1 MIIKE
6 ARLELEI
13 EIMLTKARVI
23 LKKFYGYDEF
33 RPGQAKV
40 IGSLLGGKDT
50 VAIMPTGAGKSLC
63 FQIPAMLLPGMTIV
77 VSPLISLMKDQ
88 VDALTEQ
95 GIPATFINS
104 SLTGSEAGRRL
115 QQMRAGRYK
124 LVYVAPERLTADWFQ
139 AVVAELKISMLA
151 IDEAHCVSQWGHDF
165 RPSYRNVGT
174 FITNLSYRPVIGA
187 FTATATPEVK
197 KDIENL
203 LSLNWPQVHI
213 TGFDRPNL
221 SFSVLRG
228 ENKQQFV
235 LKYTKANSN
244 QAGIIYAATR
254 KEVDSLYELLRKK
267 GFAAGRY
274 HAGLSDEE
282 RMNQQEKF
290 LYDDIRVMVATNA
303 FGMGIDKSN
312 VRYVIHYNM
321 PKNMESYYQEAGR
334 SGRDGAPGECILL
347 FGPQDPLLQRF
358 LIDKSVE
365 HPERKQH
372 ELKKLQEMV
381 DYCHT
386 PDCLRHYILNYFGEP
401 TSEQGCGHCGNCMA
415 DGEQVDITVDA
426 QKIFS
431 CIYRMKERFG
441 ISVIADVLKGSKNK
455 KVQQLGFDN
464 LPTYGL
470 MAERTVQDIKTQVQR
485 LVATGYLRLTESEY
499 PVVKLE
505 SEAYLVLRNEAR
517 VWQKVF
523 TERQPVQDDSLFEL
537 LRQCRKRISER
548 ENVPPFVV
556 FADTTLKEMSQ
567 QRPTDLIALHQIKGV
582 GELKLHK
589 YGQQFLEIIT
599 GYLAEHVAEES
610 STEIADNV
618 TETVKKAAGKKGARK
633 AEAEPS
639 HVVTL
644 AMYRQGSDLEDI
656 AKSRNLTVN
665 TVQNHLVRCAQEG
678 HVVDWGRLIPEQYEK
693 HIIATI
699 KEVGTGQLKAIK
711 DALPDGVSYGAIKA
725 VLCKYFGTMGNA

>member
-1 MIIKE
+1 MLE
-6 ARLELEI
+6 MAR
-13 EIMLTKARVI
+13 KV
-23 LKKFYGYDEF
+23 LKKYYGYDEF

-40 IGSLLGGKDT
+40 IASLLNGKDT

-63 FQIPAMLLPGMTIV
+63 FQIPAMLLPGITVV

-115 QQMRAGRYK
+115 QQMRAGRFK

-139 AVVAELKISMLA
+139 AAVGELSISMLA

-165 RPSYRNVGT
+165 RPSYRNVST
-174 FITNLSYRPVIGA
+174 FIANLPNRPVIGA

-197 KDIENL
+197 TDISSL
-203 LSLNWPQVHI
+203 LALQWPQVHI

-221 SFSVLRG
+221 SFTVMRG

-235 LKYTKANSN
+235 LQYVKANTS
-244 QAGIIYAATR
+244 QSGIIYAATR
-254 KEVDSLYELLRKK
+254 KEVDGLYELLRKK
-267 GFAAGRY
+267 GYAAGRY
-274 HAGLSDEE
+274 HAGLSDDE
-282 RMNQQEKF
+282 RMSQQERF
-290 LYDDIRVMVATNA
+290 LYDDVRVMVATNA

-312 VRYVIHYNM
+312 VRYVVHYNM

-334 SGRDGAPGECILL
+334 SGRDGEPGECILL

-386 PDCLRHYILNYFGEP
+386 PACLRQYILSYFGEP
-401 TSEQGCGHCGNCMA
+401 AVGSGCGHCGNCTA

-426 QKIFS
+426 QKVFS
-431 CIYRMKERFG
+431 CVYRMKERFG

-455 KVQQLGFDN
+455 KVQQLGFDR

-470 MAERTVQDIKTQVQR
+470 MAERTVLDIKTLVQR

-499 PVVKLE
+499 PVVKLGPE
-505 SEAYLVLRNEAR
+505 AMTVLRSEAQ

-523 TERQPVQDDSLFEL
+523 TERQPLVADDSLFEL
-537 LRQCRKRISER
+537 LRVCRKRISER
-548 ENVPPFVV
+548 EGVPPFVV

-567 QRPTDLIALHQIKGV
+567 HRPADLAAIRQIKGV
-582 GELKLHK
+582 GELKLQK
-589 YGQQFLEIIT
+589 YGGEFLAVIT
-599 GYLAEHVAEES
+599 KYLAEN
-610 STEIADNV
+610 IA
-618 TETVKKAAGKKGARK
+618 AAGSTTAVIEHQPAKKVKVAAKKSSSK
-633 AEAEPS
+633 AETEPS
-639 HVVTL
+639 HVITL
-644 AMYRQGSDLEDI
+644 GMYRQGAELDEIAATRDL
-656 AKSRNLTVN
+656 TTN

-678 HVVDWGRLIPEQYEK
+678 HTVDWDRLIPVQYEEL
-693 HIIATI
+693 IIAKV
-699 KEVGTGQLKAIK
+699 KEVGGKQLKPLK
-711 DALPDGVSYGAIKA
+711 DALPDAVSYAAIKA
-725 VLCKYFGTMGNA
+725 VLCKHFGVAGT

>member
-1 MIIKE
+1 
-6 ARLELEI
+6 
-13 EIMLTKARVI
+13 MLTKAREV
-23 LKKFYGYDEF
+23 LQKYYGYDEF

-40 IGSLLGGKDT
+40 IASLLAGKDT
-50 VAIMPTGAGKSLC
+50 LAIMPTGAGKSLC
-63 FQIPAMLLPGMTIV
+63 FQIPAMLLPGITIV

-88 VDALTEQ
+88 VDALSEQ

-104 SLTGSEAGRRL
+104 SLTGAEAGRRL
-115 QQMRAGRYK
+115 QLMRAGRYK

-139 AVVAELKISMLA
+139 AALGQLKVSMLA
-151 IDEAHCVSQWGHDF
+151 VDEAHCVSQWGHDF
-165 RPSYRNVGT
+165 RPSYRNVNA
-174 FITNLSYRPVIGA
+174 FIAALPERPIIGA

-197 KDIENL
+197 NDIENL
-203 LSLNWPQVHI
+203 LSLRWPQVHV

-221 SFSVLRG
+221 SFIVMRG
-228 ENKQQFV
+228 ENKQQFILQYV
-235 LKYTKANSN
+235 KANAN

-254 KEVDSLYELLRKK
+254 KEVDGLYELLRKK
-267 GFAAGRY
+267 GYAAGRY
-274 HAGLSDEE
+274 HAGLPDEE
-282 RMNQQEKF
+282 RMSQQEQF

-312 VRYVIHYNM
+312 VRYVVHYNM

-372 ELKKLQEMV
+372 ELKKLQDMV

-386 PDCLRHYILNYFGEP
+386 PDCLRHFILNYFGEFTAGP
-401 TSEQGCGHCGNCMA
+401 GCGHCGNCMA

-426 QKIFS
+426 QKVFS
-431 CIYRMKERFG
+431 CVWRMKERFG

-455 KVQQLGFDN
+455 KVQQLGFDQ

-470 MAERTVQDIKTQVQR
+470 MAGRTVPDIKTLIQR

-505 SEAYLVLRNEAR
+505 PSALPVLKSQAQ

-523 TERQPVQDDSLFEL
+523 VERQPVQDDMLFER
-537 LRQCRKRISER
+537 LRQCRKQISER
-548 ENVPPFVV
+548 EGVPPFVV
-556 FADTTLKEMSQ
+556 FADTTLREMSQ
-567 QRPTDLIALHQIKGV
+567 HRPADITALRQIKGV
-582 GELKLHK
+582 GELKLQK
-589 YGQQFLEIIT
+589 YGKEFLTVIT
-599 GYLAEHVAEES
+599 EYLAQNAAAG
-610 STEIADNV
+610 I
-618 TETVKKAAGKKGARK
+618 TETAAAVTAPPPPKSAGKKSAK
-633 AEAEPS
+633 TETEPS
-639 HVVTL
+639 HVTTL
-644 AMYRQGSDLEDI
+644 TMYRQGITLEEI
-656 AKSRNLTVN
+656 AKTRDLTIN

-678 HVVDWGRLIPEQYEK
+678 YAVDWDRLIPAQYESLILTK
-693 HIIATI
+693 I
-699 KEVGTGQLKAIK
+699 KEIGGSQLKLLK
-711 DALPDGVSYGAIKA
+711 EALPDDVSYAAIKA
-725 VLCKYFGTMGNA
+725 VICKHFPPTAGD

>member
-1 MIIKE
+1 
-6 ARLELEI
+6 
-13 EIMLTKARVI
+13 MLTKAREI
-23 LKKFYGYDEF
+23 LKKYYGYDEF
-33 RPGQAKV
+33 RPGQEKIIA
-40 IGSLLGGKDT
+40 SLLGGKDT

-63 FQIPAMLLPGMTIV
+63 FQVPAMLLPGVTVV

-88 VDALTEQ
+88 VDALTGQ

-115 QQMRAGRYK
+115 QNMRAGRYK

-139 AVVAELKISMLA
+139 AVVGELNISMLA
-151 IDEAHCVSQWGHDF
+151 VDEAHCVSQWGHDF
-165 RPSYRNVGT
+165 RPSYRAVSS
-174 FITNLSYRPVIGA
+174 FIAGLTNRPVIGA

-203 LSLNWPQVHI
+203 LALKWPQVYI

-235 LKYTKANSN
+235 LQYIKANAN
-244 QAGIIYAATR
+244 QSGIIYAATR
-254 KEVDSLYELLRKK
+254 KEVDGLYELLRKK
-267 GFAAGRY
+267 GYAAGRY

-282 RMNQQEKF
+282 RMSQQEQF
-290 LYDDIRVMVATNA
+290 LYDDVRVMVATNA

-312 VRYVIHYNM
+312 VRYVVHYNM

-334 SGRDGAPGECILL
+334 SGRDGEPGECILL

-365 HPERKQH
+365 QPERKQH

-386 PDCLRHYILNYFGEP
+386 PDCLRHYILNYFGEFAAGP
-401 TSEQGCGHCGNCMA
+401 GCGHCGNCTA

-426 QKIFS
+426 QKVFS
-431 CIYRMKERFG
+431 CVYRLKERFG
-441 ISVIADVLKGSKNK
+441 IAVIADVLKGSKNK
-455 KVQQLGFDN
+455 KVQQLGLDR

-470 MAERTVQDIKTQVQR
+470 MAQRTIPDIKTLVQR

-505 SEAYLVLRNEAR
+505 PSAVPVLKNQAQ

-523 TERQPVQDDSLFEL
+523 TERQPVADDALFEL
-537 LRQCRKRISER
+537 LRKCRKSISEQ
-548 ENVPPFVV
+548 EGVPPFVV
-556 FADTTLKEMSQ
+556 FADTTLREMSQ
-567 QRPTDLIALHQIKGV
+567 HRPADLAAMRQIKGV

-589 YGQQFLEIIT
+589 YGREFLKVIT
-599 GYLAEHVAEES
+599 QYVAENAIAAS
-610 STEIADNV
+610 NTEAVAATEAVKPTASKKNSKAD
-618 TETVKKAAGKKGARK
+618 T
-633 AEAEPS
+633 EPS
-639 HVVTL
+639 HVITL
-644 AMYRQGSDLEDI
+644 AMYREGNDLDAI
-656 AKSRNLTVN
+656 AKARELTMN

-678 HVVDWGRLIPEQYEK
+678 HAVDWDRLIPGQYEEL
-693 HIIATI
+693 IIARI
-699 KEVGTGQLKAIK
+699 KEIGGKQLKPLK
-711 DALPDGVSYGAIKA
+711 DALPDAVSYAAIKA
-725 VLCKYFGTMGNA
+725 VLCKHFGAASNEM

>member
-1 MIIKE
+1 MIE
-6 ARLELEI
+6 QAR
-13 EIMLTKARVI
+13 KV
-23 LKKFYGYDEF
+23 LKKYYGYDEF

-40 IGSLLGGKDT
+40 IASLLAGKDT

-63 FQIPAMLLPGMTIV
+63 FQVPAMLLPGLTVV

-139 AVVAELKISMLA
+139 AVVGELTISMLA
-151 IDEAHCVSQWGHDF
+151 VDEAHCVSQWGHDF
-165 RPSYRNVGT
+165 RPSYRAVSS
-174 FITNLSYRPVIGA
+174 FIASLPKRPIIGA

-197 KDIENL
+197 RDIENL
-203 LSLNWPQVHI
+203 LALNYPQVHI

-228 ENKQQFV
+228 ENKQEFV
-235 LKYTKANSN
+235 VKYVKSNGN

-254 KEVDSLYELLRKK
+254 KEVDSLYALLKKK
-267 GFAAGRY
+267 GIAAGRY
-274 HAGLSDEE
+274 HAGLRDDE
-282 RMNQQEKF
+282 RMSQQEKF

-312 VRYVIHYNM
+312 VRYVVHYNM

-334 SGRDGAPGECILL
+334 SGRDGEPGECILL
-347 FGPQDPLLQRF
+347 YGPQDPLLQRF

-386 PDCLRHYILNYFGEP
+386 PDCLRQYILNYFGEF
-401 TSEQGCGHCGNCMA
+401 TAGAGCGHCGNCMA

-426 QKIFS
+426 QKVFS
-431 CIYRMKERFG
+431 CVYRLRERFG
-441 ISVIADVLKGSKNK
+441 ISVIAEVLKGSKNK
-455 KVQQLGFDN
+455 KILQLGFDS

-470 MAERTVQDIKTQVQR
+470 MAERTVQDIKTLIQR

-505 SEAYLVLRNEAR
+505 PSALPVLKSQAQ

-523 TERQPVQDDSLFEL
+523 TERQPVADDTLFEL

-548 ENVPPFVV
+548 EGVPPFVV
-556 FADTTLKEMSQ
+556 FADTALREMSEK
-567 QRPTDLIALHQIKGV
+567 RPSDLDDMRQVKGV
-582 GELKLHK
+582 GELKLQK
-589 YGQQFLEIIT
+589 YGDEFLSVIT
-599 GYLAEHVAEES
+599 KYLSENAVAQG
-610 STEIADNV
+610 V
-618 TETVKKAAGKKGARK
+618 TQAAATVSEPAKTKTSKKRSKP
-633 AEAEPS
+633 EAEPS
-639 HVVTL
+639 HHITL
-644 AMYRQGSDLEDI
+644 EMFHNGSDLAEI
-656 AKSRNLTVN
+656 AKVRDLTAQ

-678 HVVDWGRLIPEQYEK
+678 YIVDWDRIIPAEYEAV
-693 HIIATI
+693 ILAAI
-699 KEVGTGQLKAIK
+699 KKIGGKQLKPLK
-711 DALPDGVSYGAIKA
+711 DALPNAVSYAAIQA
-725 VLCKYFGTMGNA
+725 VLCKHFGNKDKG

>member
-1 MIIKE
+1 M
-6 ARLELEI
+6 LEL
-13 EIMLTKARVI
+13 ARNV
-23 LKKFYGYDEF
+23 LKKYYGYDEF

-40 IGSLLGGKDT
+40 IASLLNGKDT

-63 FQIPAMLLPGMTIV
+63 FQIPAMLLPGLTVV

-115 QQMRAGRYK
+115 QQLRAGRYK

-139 AVVAELKISMLA
+139 AAVGEINISMLA

-165 RPSYRNVGT
+165 RPSYRNVST
-174 FITNLSYRPVIGA
+174 FIANLPSRPVIGA

-197 KDIENL
+197 TDIANL
-203 LSLNWPQVHI
+203 LALQWPQVHI

-221 SFSVLRG
+221 SFTVLRG

-235 LKYTKANSN
+235 LQYIKANAG

-254 KEVDSLYELLRKK
+254 KEVDGLYELLRKK
-267 GFAAGRY
+267 GYAAGRY

-282 RMNQQEKF
+282 RMSQQERF

-312 VRYVIHYNM
+312 VRYVVHYNM

-334 SGRDGAPGECILL
+334 SGRDGEPGECILL

-365 HPERKQH
+365 QPERKQH

-386 PDCLRHYILNYFGEP
+386 PDCLRQYILSYFGEP
-401 TSEQGCGHCGNCMA
+401 AAAAGCGHCGNCTA

-426 QKIFS
+426 QKVFS
-431 CIYRMKERFG
+431 CVYRLKERFG
-441 ISVIADVLKGSKNK
+441 IAVIAEVLKGSKNK
-455 KVQQLGFDN
+455 KVQQLGFDR

-470 MAERTVQDIKTQVQR
+470 MAERTLPAIKSLVQR

-499 PVVKLE
+499 PVVRLE
-505 SEAYLVLRNEAR
+505 PEAMTVLRSEAR

-523 TERQPVQDDSLFEL
+523 AERQPLVADDSLFEL
-537 LRQCRKRISER
+537 LRVCRKRLSER
-548 ENVPPFVV
+548 EGVPPFVV
-556 FADTTLKEMSQ
+556 FADTTLREMSQ
-567 QRPTDLIALHQIKGV
+567 HRPADLTALRQIKGV

-589 YGQQFLEIIT
+589 YGKEFLAVIT
-599 GYLAEHVAEES
+599 QYLAENIAAAG
-610 STEIADNV
+610 STLPVPDSKPAA
-618 TETVKKAAGKKGARK
+618 TGKAAAKKSPGKA
-633 AEAEPS
+633 ATEPS
-639 HVVTL
+639 HIVTL
-644 AMYRQGSDLEDI
+644 ALYRQGTALAEI
-656 AKSRNLTVN
+656 ARERELTVN

-678 HVVDWGRLIPEQYEK
+678 HVVDWDRLIPAEYEEL
-693 HIIATI
+693 IIAKI
-699 KEVGTGQLKAIK
+699 KEVGGQQLKLFK
-711 DALPDGVSYGAIKA
+711 DALPDGVGYAAIKA
-725 VLCKYFGTMGNA
+725 VLCKHFGAAGS

>member
-1 MIIKE
+1 
-6 ARLELEI
+6 
-13 EIMLTKARVI
+13 MLTKAREI
-23 LKKFYGYDEF
+23 LKKYYGYDEF

-63 FQIPAMLLPGMTIV
+63 FQIPAMLLPGVTIV

-88 VDALTEQ
+88 VDALAGQ

-104 SLTGSEAGRRL
+104 SLTGQEAGRRL
-115 QQMRAGRYK
+115 QHMRAGHYK
-124 LVYVAPERLTADWFQ
+124 LVYVAPERLIADWFQ
-139 AVVAELKISMLA
+139 AVVGELKISMLA
-151 IDEAHCVSQWGHDF
+151 VDEAHCVSQWGHDF

-174 FITNLSYRPVIGA
+174 FIASLPERPVIGA

-197 KDIENL
+197 NDIENL
-203 LSLNWPQVHI
+203 LALQWPQVHI

-235 LKYTKANSN
+235 LKYIKTNAN

-254 KEVDSLYELLRKK
+254 KEVDSLYDLLRKK
-267 GFAAGRY
+267 GCAAGRY
-274 HAGLSDEE
+274 HAGLSDQE
-282 RMNQQEKF
+282 RMSQQEQF

-312 VRYVIHYNM
+312 VRYVVHYNM

-386 PDCLRHYILNYFGEP
+386 PDCLRQYILNYFGEP
-401 TSEQGCGHCGNCMA
+401 ATNSGCGNCGNCMA

-426 QKIFS
+426 QKVFS

-441 ISVIADVLKGSKNK
+441 ITVIADVLKGSKNK
-455 KVQQLGFDN
+455 KVQQLGFDQ

-470 MAERTVQDIKTQVQR
+470 MAQRTVQDIKTLVQR
-485 LVATGYLRLTESEY
+485 LLATGYLRLTESEY
-499 PVVKLE
+499 PVVKLAP
-505 SEAYLVLRNEAR
+505 EAFSVLRSEAR

-548 ENVPPFVV
+548 ENIPPFVV
-556 FADTTLKEMSQ
+556 FADTTLREMSQ
-567 QRPTDLIALHQIKGV
+567 QRPTELTVMRQIKGV
-582 GELKLHK
+582 GELKLQK
-589 YGQQFLEIIT
+589 YGGEFLEVIT
-599 GYLAEHVAEES
+599 TYLAENAAAAS
-610 STEIADNV
+610 STDTAAV
-618 TETVKKAAGKKGARK
+618 PAPTKKTAGKKSSSK
-633 AEAEPS
+633 TDSEPS
-639 HVVTL
+639 HVLTL
-644 AMYRQGSDLEDI
+644 TMYRQGITLEDI
-656 AKSRNLTVN
+656 AATRELTVN

-678 HVVDWGRLIPEQYEK
+678 HAIDWDRLIPSQYEEL
-693 HIIATI
+693 IITTI
-699 KEVGTGQLKAIK
+699 KEIGAGQLRPLKE
-711 DALPDGVSYGAIKA
+711 ALPDAVSYAAIKA
-725 VLCKYFGTMGNA
+725 VLCKHFGETGKA

>member
-1 MIIKE
+1 MLE
-6 ARLELEI
+6 TAR
-13 EIMLTKARVI
+13 KV
-23 LKKFYGYDEF
+23 LKKYYGYDEF
-33 RPGQAKV
+33 RPGQDKV
-40 IGSLLGGKDT
+40 IASLLNGKDT

-63 FQIPAMLLPGMTIV
+63 FQIPAMLLPGITIV

-104 SLTGSEAGRRL
+104 SLSGSEAGRRL
-115 QQMRAGRYK
+115 NHMRAGRYK

-139 AVVAELKISMLA
+139 SVISEINISMLA

-165 RPSYRNVGT
+165 RPSYRNVSS
-174 FITNLSYRPVIGA
+174 FIAGLPNRPVIGA

-197 KDIENL
+197 NDIADL
-203 LSLNWPQVHI
+203 LALRWPQMHI

-221 SFSVLRG
+221 SFTVMRG
-228 ENKQQFV
+228 ENKQQF
-235 LKYTKANSN
+235 LLQYIKANVN

-254 KEVDSLYELLRKK
+254 KEVDGLYELLRKK
-267 GFAAGRY
+267 GYAAGHY
-274 HAGLSDEE
+274 HAGLSDDE
-282 RMNQQEKF
+282 RMSQQEKF

-312 VRYVIHYNM
+312 VRYVVHYNM

-334 SGRDGAPGECILL
+334 SGRDGEPGECILL

-365 HPERKQH
+365 QPERKQH

-386 PDCLRHYILNYFGEP
+386 PDCLRHYILNYFGEFAAGP
-401 TSEQGCGHCGNCMA
+401 GCGHCGNCTA

-426 QKIFS
+426 QKVFS
-431 CIYRMKERFG
+431 CVYRMKERFG
-441 ISVIADVLKGSKNK
+441 ISVISEVLKGSKNK
-455 KVQQLGFDN
+455 KVQQFGFDQ

-470 MAERTVQDIKTQVQR
+470 MAERTLQDIKTLVQR

-499 PVVKLE
+499 PVVKLGPE
-505 SEAYLVLRNEAR
+505 SLSVLRSESR

-523 TERQPVQDDSLFEL
+523 TERQPVAADDSLFEL
-537 LRQCRKRISER
+537 LRQCRKSISER

-556 FADTTLKEMSQ
+556 FADTTLREMSQ
-567 QRPTDLIALHQIKGV
+567 HHPTDLTALRQIKGV
-582 GELKLHK
+582 GELKLQK
-589 YGQQFLEIIT
+589 YGGDFLAVIT
-599 GYLAEHVAEES
+599 KYLGENTIAA
-610 STEIADNV
+610 STMSV
-618 TETVKKAAGKKGARK
+618 TPASEPVKKAVSKKNSSK
-633 AEAEPS
+633 SETEPS

-644 AMYRQGSDLEDI
+644 EMYRQGIALDEI
-656 AKSRNLTVN
+656 AKARDLTVN
-665 TVQNHLVRCAQEG
+665 TVQNHLVRCASEG
-678 HVVDWGRLIPEQYEK
+678 LAVDWDKLIPAQYEELM
-693 HIIATI
+693 IARI
-699 KEVGTGQLKAIK
+699 KEIGGSQLKPLK
-711 DALPDGVSYGAIKA
+711 DALPEAVSYAAIKA
-725 VLCKYFGTMGNA
+725 VLCKHFSGAGN

>member
-1 MIIKE
+1 MLE
-6 ARLELEI
+6 TAR
-13 EIMLTKARVI
+13 KV
-23 LKKFYGYDEF
+23 LKKYYGYDEF

-40 IGSLLGGKDT
+40 IASLLNGKDT

-63 FQIPAMLLPGMTIV
+63 FQIPAMLLPGMTVV

-115 QQMRAGRYK
+115 NNMRAGRYK

-139 AVVAELKISMLA
+139 SVIGQINISMLA

-165 RPSYRNVGT
+165 RPSYRNVST
-174 FITNLSYRPVIGA
+174 FIANLPNRPVIGA

-197 KDIENL
+197 TDIADL
-203 LSLNWPQVHI
+203 LALKWPQVYI

-221 SFSVLRG
+221 SFTVMRG
-228 ENKQQFV
+228 ENKQQF
-235 LKYTKANSN
+235 LLQYIKANARQS
-244 QAGIIYAATR
+244 GIIYAATR
-254 KEVDSLYELLRKK
+254 KEVDGLYELLRKK
-267 GFAAGRY
+267 GYAAGHY

-282 RMNQQEKF
+282 RMVQQEKF

-312 VRYVIHYNM
+312 VRYVVHYNM

-334 SGRDGAPGECILL
+334 SGRDGEPGECILL

-386 PDCLRHYILNYFGEP
+386 PDCLRQYILNYFGEFAAGP
-401 TSEQGCGHCGNCMA
+401 GCGHCGNCMA
-415 DGEQVDITVDA
+415 EGEQVDITVDA
-426 QKIFS
+426 QKVFS

-455 KVQQLGFDN
+455 KVQQLGFDQ

-470 MAERTVQDIKTQVQR
+470 MAERTLQDIKTLVQR

-499 PVVKLE
+499 PVVKLVPE
-505 SEAYLVLRNEAR
+505 SFAVLKNETR

-523 TERQPVQDDSLFEL
+523 TERQPVADDMLFEL
-537 LRQCRKRISER
+537 LRVCRKKISER
-548 ENVPPFVV
+548 EGVPPFVV
-556 FADTTLKEMSQ
+556 FADTTLRELSEH
-567 QRPTDLIALHQIKGV
+567 RPVELAAMRQIKGI
-582 GELKLHK
+582 GELKLQK
-589 YGQQFLEIIT
+589 YGSEFLAVIT
-599 GYLAEHVAEES
+599 KYLAEHTDAA
-610 STEIADNV
+610 STATAAAGV
-618 TETVKKAAGKKGARK
+618 TTEPVKKAASKKNSSK
-633 AEAEPS
+633 SEAEPS
-639 HVVTL
+639 HLVTL
-644 AMYRQGSDLEDI
+644 ELYRQGRALDEI
-656 AKSRNLTVN
+656 AQERELTVN
-665 TVQNHLVRCAQEG
+665 TVQNHLVRCAGEG
-678 HVVDWGRLIPEQYEK
+678 YAVDWDRLIPGQYEELM
-693 HIIATI
+693 IARI
-699 KEVGTGQLKAIK
+699 KEIGSSQLKPIK
-711 DALPDGVSYGAIKA
+711 DALPDAVSYAAIKA
-725 VLCKYFGTMGNA
+725 VLCKHFGAAGN

>member
-1 MIIKE
+1 
-6 ARLELEI
+6 
-13 EIMLTKARVI
+13 MLTKAREV
-23 LKKFYGYDEF
+23 LKKYYGYDEF

-63 FQIPAMLLPGMTIV
+63 FQIPAMLMPGVTLVI
-77 VSPLISLMKDQ
+77 SPLISLMKDQ

-104 SLTGSEAGRRL
+104 SLSGSEVGRRL

-139 AVVAELKISMLA
+139 AVAGELTISMLA
-151 IDEAHCVSQWGHDF
+151 VDEAHCVSQWGHDF
-165 RPSYRNVGT
+165 RPSYRNVGA
-174 FITNLSYRPVIGA
+174 FIAGLNARPVIGA

-197 KDIENL
+197 NDIENL
-203 LSLNWPQVHI
+203 LNLRWPQVHI

-235 LKYTKANSN
+235 LQYCKANAG

-254 KEVDSLYELLRKK
+254 KEVDNLYELLKKK

-282 RMNQQEKF
+282 RMSQQEQF

-312 VRYVIHYNM
+312 VRYVVHYNM

-334 SGRDGAPGECILL
+334 SGRDGAPGECTLL

-401 TSEQGCGHCGNCMA
+401 TTGEGCGHCGNCTA

-426 QKIFS
+426 QKVFS

-455 KVQQLGFDN
+455 KVQQLGFDK

-470 MAERTVQDIKTQVQR
+470 MAGRTVPDIKTLVQR

-505 SEAYLVLRNEAR
+505 TEAYLVLRSEAR

-548 ENVPPFVV
+548 EGVPPFVV

-567 QRPTDLIALHQIKGV
+567 QRPTDFDALRQIKGI

-589 YGQQFLEIIT
+589 YGDEFLQVIT
-599 GYLAEHVAEES
+599 VYLAEYGVSAEKSEL
-610 STEIADNV
+610 
-618 TETVKKAAGKKGARK
+618 TVSAVPAKKAAAKKKNSK
-633 AEAEPS
+633 AETEPS
-639 HVVTL
+639 HQVTL
-644 AMYRQGSDLEDI
+644 TMYRDGSSLADI
-656 AKSRNLTVN
+656 AKHRELSGQTVL
-665 TVQNHLVRCAQEG
+665 NHLVRCDQEG
-678 HVVDWGRLIPEQYEK
+678 LVVDWDRLIPAQYEK
-693 HIIATI
+693 LIITKINEVGAGQLKPI
-699 KEVGTGQLKAIK
+699 KEV
-711 DALPDGVSYGAIKA
+711 LPDAVSYAAIKA
-725 VLCKYFGTMGNA
+725 VLCKHFSAAGKA

>member
-1 MIIKE
+1 
-6 ARLELEI
+6 
-13 EIMLTKARVI
+13 MLTKARVI
-23 LKKFYGYDEF
+23 LKKYYGYDEF

-50 VAIMPTGAGKSLC
+50 IAIMPTGAGKSLC
-63 FQIPAMLLPGMTIV
+63 FQIPALLLPGITIV

-88 VDALTEQ
+88 VDALTEA

-104 SLTGSEAGRRL
+104 SLSGSEAGRRL
-115 QQMRAGRYK
+115 QHMRAGRYK
-124 LVYVAPERLTADWFQ
+124 LVYVAPERLTADWFL
-139 AVVAELKISMLA
+139 AVVGQLKISMLA

-165 RPSYRNVGT
+165 RPSYRNVST
-174 FITNLSYRPVIGA
+174 FIANLPARPVIGA

-197 KDIENL
+197 NDIENL
-203 LSLNWPQVHI
+203 LALQWPQVHI

-228 ENKQQFV
+228 ENKPQFV
-235 LKYTKANSN
+235 QKYVKANAG

-254 KEVDSLYELLRKK
+254 KEVDTLYTLLKK
-267 GFAAGRY
+267 RGIAAGHY
-274 HAGLSDEE
+274 HAGLNDEE
-282 RMNQQEKF
+282 RKFQQEQF

-365 HPERKQH
+365 QPERKQH

-386 PDCLRHYILNYFGEP
+386 PDCLRHYILQYFGEP
-401 TSEQGCGHCGNCMA
+401 TTEEGCGHCGNCTA

-426 QKIFS
+426 QKVFS
-431 CIYRMKERFG
+431 CIYRLKERFG

-455 KVQQLGFDN
+455 KVQQLGLDR

-470 MAERTVQDIKTQVQR
+470 MAERTVQAIKSLVQR

-505 SEAYLVLRNEAR
+505 PEASLVLRGETR

-523 TERQPVQDDSLFEL
+523 TERQPVQDDTLFEL

-556 FADTTLKEMSQ
+556 FADTTLREMSQ
-567 QRPTDLIALHQIKGV
+567 HRPQDLDAMHQIKGI
-582 GELKLHK
+582 GELKLQK
-589 YGQQFLEIIT
+589 YGKEFLAVIT
-599 GYLAEHVAEES
+599 RYLTEHAAPVGG
-610 STEIADNV
+610 
-618 TETVKKAAGKKGARK
+618 TETVVAAVPAKQAAGKKSSK

-639 HVVTL
+639 HLITL
-644 AMYRQGSDLEDI
+644 TMYRQDMNLEEI
-656 AKSRNLTVN
+656 AQSRDLTVN

-678 HVVDWGRLIPEQYEK
+678 HSINWDRLIPQQYEEL
-693 HIIATI
+693 IIATI
-699 KEVGTGQLKAIK
+699 KKIGGNQLKPIK
-711 DALPDGVSYGAIKA
+711 EALPDAVSYAAIKA
-725 VLCKYFGTMGNA
+725 VLCKHFSMAGKA